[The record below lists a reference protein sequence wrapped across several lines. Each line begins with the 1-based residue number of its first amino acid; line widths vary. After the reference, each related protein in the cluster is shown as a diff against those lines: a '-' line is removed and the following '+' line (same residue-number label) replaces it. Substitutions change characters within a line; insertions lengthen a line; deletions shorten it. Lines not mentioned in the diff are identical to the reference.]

1 MKARRRTSAE
11 ETAMKAFTASHDEDA
26 REIDDGP
33 GMLASATFWW
43 GGLMSAG
50 LWTLLL
56 RAVA

>member
-1 MKARRRTSAE
+1 
-11 ETAMKAFTASHDEDA
+11 MKAFTASRNEDA
-26 REIDDGP
+26 CEPGDDGP

>member
-1 MKARRRTSAE
+1 
-11 ETAMKAFTASHDEDA
+11 MKAFTASRSEDA
-26 REIDDGP
+26 CEIEGEGP

-43 GGLMSAG
+43 GGLLSAG